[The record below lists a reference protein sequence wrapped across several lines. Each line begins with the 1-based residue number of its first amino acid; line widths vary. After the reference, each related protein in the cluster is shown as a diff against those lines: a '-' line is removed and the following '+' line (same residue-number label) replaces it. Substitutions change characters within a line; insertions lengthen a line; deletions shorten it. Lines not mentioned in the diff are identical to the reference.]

1 MEEVERVSLTAS
13 SCTPSHII
21 NNEATALYEIHHEA
35 KAALEEKDPTE
46 VCSSSVKS
54 PGENELRAGMERSKE
69 ASRIPKKT
77 IKYYSHSRLIL
88 MH

>member
-35 KAALEEKDPTE
+35 KAALEEKDRLK
-46 VCSSSVKS
+46 SV
-54 PGENELRAGMERSKE
+54 P
-69 ASRIPKKT
+69 
-77 IKYYSHSRLIL
+77 RLL
-88 MH
+88 KVLGKMN